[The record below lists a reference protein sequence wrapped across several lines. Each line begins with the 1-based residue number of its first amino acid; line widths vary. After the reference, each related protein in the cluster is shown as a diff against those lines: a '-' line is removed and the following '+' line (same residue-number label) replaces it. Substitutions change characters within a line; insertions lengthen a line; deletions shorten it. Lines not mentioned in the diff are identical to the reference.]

1 MFLKFRSIYSHF
13 LSVVTAVNKEV
24 LTGTTTEISCKVT
37 SLTAALKTEKWEKSD
52 GTDVTMGVQGYTSN
66 DGVFDNGSQ
75 TTTLDVAG
83 ELNTVDMTYNCLIT
97 PSTQDDATEI
107 STAVTLNIFS
117 MYSKSNL

>member
-1 MFLKFRSIYSHF
+1 M
-13 LSVVTAVNKEV
+13 VTAVNQEV
-24 LTGTTTEISCKVT
+24 LAGTTAEISCKVT
-37 SLTAALKTEKWEKSD
+37 GLTATLQTVKWEKSD

-97 PSTQDDATEI
+97 PSTQDDATEV
-107 STAVTLNIFS
+107 STEVTLDIFS
-117 MYSKSNL
+117 AYN